1 MNVNNVKFPSN
12 QYYQE
17 VFKKK
22 QIVLHH
28 TVSDPT
34 SHIGDVNSWLSDAAR
49 ISTYVVIGH
58 DGTINK
64 CFKSNEWAHHLGVKS
79 TSLKNFGFVDFNI
92 RNEILNK
99 ESIAIEI
106 DAWGGLVKKGD
117 LFYNAYGKP
126 IPNKLDVIECNWR
139 GFKYFQKYSKEQIET
154 LSELLPILM
163 KEYSVA
169 SFGIKD
175 GNLDVRMD
183 ALEGKSGIYSH
194 SCYRSDKSDIYPDV
208 NLIEML
214 KNI

>member
-17 VFKKK
+17 IFKKK

-34 SHIGDVNSWLSDAAR
+34 SHIGDVNSWLSDVTR
-49 ISTYVVIGH
+49 ISTYAIIGY
-58 DGTINK
+58 DGVINK

-79 TSLKNFGFVDFNI
+79 TSLKNFGFVDFNV

-126 IPNKLDVIECNWR
+126 ISNKLEVVECNWR

-163 KEYSVA
+163 KEYNIT

-183 ALEGKSGIYSH
+183 ALEGKSGVFSH
-194 SCYRSDKSDIYPDV
+194 SCYRSDKSDIYPDR